1 MEFFS
6 NIKVGMININ
16 REVSWLEGGRGSL
29 RGSEEARG
37 SISKGSVLTMLK
49 YVPAALYLIE
59 HRISTFDHS

>member
-16 REVSWLEGGRGSL
+16 REVRWLEGGRGSL

-37 SISKGSVLTMLK
+37 SISKESVLTMLK
-49 YVPAALYLIE
+49 YVPVALN
-59 HRISTFDHS
+59 